1 MVPPVLRS
9 ARVFCANKPYSSPWQ
24 IAHGIR
30 KGVFEDMKLKFFD
43 RLLLGILLIAAIL
56 VSFVLFAMAANFLKE
71 DVVTNF
77 ISLFYMYPRNA
88 LILAGSGLVLLLICI
103 KLLFAGRGKKA
114 DVRPASALMKQT
126 ELGGTFIALE
136 AIDSMVQKHC
146 RAVPRVK
153 DVHTTLQSTE
163 TGVTVGIRLCVLPD
177 TDVVTLSSELQKSL
191 KENVEMLTGI
201 HVNEIGVLVESAAP
215 VATTAAISRAE

>member
-1 MVPPVLRS
+1 MGTKHRLRVDP
-9 ARVFCANKPYSSPWQ
+9 AAAEQYAANEEGFDE
-24 IAHGIR
+24 I
-30 KGVFEDMKLKFFD
+30 MKLKFFD

-56 VSFVLFAMAANFLKE
+56 VSFVLFGIAANIIQQ
-71 DVVTNF
+71 DMVDNF
-77 ISLFYMYPRNA
+77 VSLFYMFRENA

-103 KLLFAGRGKKA
+103 KLLFAGKGKKG

-126 ELGGTFIALE
+126 EFGGTFISLE

-153 DVHTTLQSTE
+153 DVHSTLQSTE

-177 TDVVTLSSELQKSL
+177 TDVVTLSSELQRSL
-191 KENVEMLTGI
+191 KENIETLTGI

-215 VATTAAISRAE
+215 VASTTAVSRAE

>member
-1 MVPPVLRS
+1 
-9 ARVFCANKPYSSPWQ
+9 
-24 IAHGIR
+24 
-30 KGVFEDMKLKFFD
+30 MKLKFFD
-43 RLLLGILLIAAIL
+43 RLLLDILLIAAIL
-56 VSFVLFAMAANFLKE
+56 VSFVLFGIAANIITQE
-71 DVVTNF
+71 MVDNF
-77 ISLFYMYPRNA
+77 VGLFYMFRQNA

-103 KLLFAGRGKKA
+103 KLLFAGKGKKA

-126 ELGGTFIALE
+126 ELGGTYIALE

-163 TGVTVGIRLCVLPD
+163 TGVTIGIRLCVMPD

-191 KENVEMLTGI
+191 KENVESLTGI
-201 HVNEIGVLVESAAP
+201 QVNEIGVLVESAAP
-215 VATTAAISRAE
+215 VAATTAVSRAE

>member
-1 MVPPVLRS
+1 
-9 ARVFCANKPYSSPWQ
+9 
-24 IAHGIR
+24 
-30 KGVFEDMKLKFFD
+30 MKLKFFD

-56 VSFVLFAMAANFLKE
+56 VSFVLFAMAANILKQE
-71 DVVTNF
+71 VVTGF
-77 ISLFYMYPRNA
+77 ISLFYLEPVNA
-88 LILAGSGLVLLLICI
+88 LILAGSGLVLLLISL

-114 DVRPASALMKQT
+114 DARPASALMKQT
-126 ELGGTFIALE
+126 ELGGTYIALE

-191 KENVEMLTGI
+191 KDNVETLTGI

-215 VATTAAISRAE
+215 VAAATTAVSRTE

>member
-1 MVPPVLRS
+1 
-9 ARVFCANKPYSSPWQ
+9 
-24 IAHGIR
+24 
-30 KGVFEDMKLKFFD
+30 MKLKFFD
-43 RLLLGILLIAAIL
+43 RFLLGILLIAAIL
-56 VSFVLFAMAANFLKE
+56 VSFILFGIAANLIKE
-71 DVVTNF
+71 DMVNQFV
-77 ISLFYMYPRNA
+77 SLFYMFRENA
-88 LILAGSGLVLLLICI
+88 LILAGSGLLLLLICI

-114 DVRPASALMKQT
+114 EVRPASALMKQT
-126 ELGGTFIALE
+126 EFGGTYISLE

-163 TGVTVGIRLCVLPD
+163 TGITLGIRLCVLPD

-191 KENVEMLTGI
+191 KENVESLTGI

-215 VATTAAISRAE
+215 VATTTAVSRAE